1 MQVRSPG
8 KLCTEGEHLKR
19 QNTTTTVEIDFY

>member
-19 QNTTTTVEIDFY
+19 QNTTTTEYTLK